1 MTTSLATSLEESLPI
16 GTPSSPTA
24 SSAPV
29 VVYHEFSVATRL
41 PLPNTVSLSS
51 LVSKFES
58 NPTMATRMAQA
69 RQKLAVDLY
78 SDEPETLSAL
88 RLATGFSQAQLAV
101 RAGTT
106 QPYIA
111 KIEAGRADPSTDMIA
126 RIAQAL
132 GVDEMLA
139 YRAIRNQLATRG

>member
-1 MTTSLATSLEESLPI
+1 MTTSTAISLKEFLPT
-16 GTPSSPTA
+16 GTPSSPT
-24 SSAPV
+24 SSPGAV
-29 VVYHEFSVATRL
+29 VVYQEFSVARSL
-41 PLPNTVSLSS
+41 PLPNTTSLGA
-51 LVSKFES
+51 LINKFES
-58 NPTMATRMAQA
+58 DPAMAARMAQA

-88 RLATGFSQAQLAV
+88 RLATGLSQAQLAA
-101 RAGTT
+101 RASTT

-132 GVDEMLA
+132 GVDEALA